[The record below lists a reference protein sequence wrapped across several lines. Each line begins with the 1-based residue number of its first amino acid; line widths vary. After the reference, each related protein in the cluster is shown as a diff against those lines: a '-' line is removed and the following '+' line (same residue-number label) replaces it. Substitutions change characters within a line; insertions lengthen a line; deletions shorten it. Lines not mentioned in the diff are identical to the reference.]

1 MESVP
6 FVVTCC
12 VITVVLADSKFTRN
26 TGFVFLIGRAKK
38 RARKDIKGVYLL
50 TINDDDGG
58 VMVSRMGTSPAFY
71 TTSLALSSNGFFM
84 TFKELNVII
93 RSHFGTTR
101 RIVDLLAVNCC

>member
-1 MESVP
+1 MYFNPWE
-6 FVVTCC
+6 
-12 VITVVLADSKFTRN
+12 L
-26 TGFVFLIGRAKK
+26 KK
-38 RARKDIKGVYLL
+38 ELEKDIKGVYLL
-50 TINDDDGG
+50 TINDDGG

-71 TTSLALSSNGFFM
+71 TTSLALLSNGFYM

>member
-1 MESVP
+1 MGN
-6 FVVTCC
+6 TQNLLG
-12 VITVVLADSKFTRN
+12 IRVLYFN
-26 TGFVFLIGRAKK
+26 PWELKK
-38 RARKDIKGVYLL
+38 ELAKDIKGVYLL
-50 TINDDDGG
+50 TINDDGG

-71 TTSLALSSNGFFM
+71 TTSLALSSNGFYT

>member
-1 MESVP
+1 MVP
-6 FVVTCC
+6 HYISHSSC
-12 VITVVLADSKFTRN
+12 
-26 TGFVFLIGRAKK
+26 KK
-38 RARKDIKGVYLL
+38 LYFNPWELKKELEKDIKGVYLL
-50 TINDDDGG
+50 TINDDGG

-71 TTSLALSSNGFFM
+71 TTSLALSSNGFYM

>member
-1 MESVP
+1 LYFNPWE
-6 FVVTCC
+6 
-12 VITVVLADSKFTRN
+12 L
-26 TGFVFLIGRAKK
+26 KK
-38 RARKDIKGVYLL
+38 ELEKDIKGVYLL

-71 TTSLALSSNGFFM
+71 TTSLALSSNGFYM

>member
-1 MESVP
+1 MGN
-6 FVVTCC
+6 TQNLLG
-12 VITVVLADSKFTRN
+12 IRVLYFN
-26 TGFVFLIGRAKK
+26 PWELKK
-38 RARKDIKGVYLL
+38 ELEKDIKGVYLL
-50 TINDDDGG
+50 TINDDGG

-71 TTSLALSSNGFFM
+71 TTSLALSSNGFYM